1 MKDDSVKDAPAVV
14 AALKRRKVL
23 VDQNTSAQKEIREL
37 DEFIRR
43 HRALMVEVESLE
55 SKRRA
60 ESENADVDPAC
71 APLNH
76 KPHYAR

>member
-1 MKDDSVKDAPAVV
+1 MKDAPAVV

-71 APLNH
+71 TPLNH